1 MYLTKVP
8 KRSFFGTGKGKK
20 INSLLHGIKE
30 PTKSIEELIA
40 IHLIFEVISAGFCIK
55 NYSRKV
61 LSILLCIQNE
71 EQQQLTAHEQG
82 IDYLSFIYFFSEPPH
97 LSFNQHRVYF

>member
-1 MYLTKVP
+1 M
-8 KRSFFGTGKGKK
+8 GK
-20 INSLLHGIKE
+20 INSLLHGIIE

-40 IHLIFEVISAGFCIK
+40 IHLIFEVISAGFCMK

-61 LSILLCIQNE
+61 VEHYLLLCIQNE

-82 IDYLSFIYFFSEPPH
+82 IDYLSFIYFFSECPH
-97 LSFNQHRVYF
+97 LPFNQYRVYF